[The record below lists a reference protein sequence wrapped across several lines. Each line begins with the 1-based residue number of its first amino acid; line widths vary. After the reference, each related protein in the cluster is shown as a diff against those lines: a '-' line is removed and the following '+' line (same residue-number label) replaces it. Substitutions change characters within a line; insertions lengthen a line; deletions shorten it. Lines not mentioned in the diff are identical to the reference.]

1 MKEITIFWLAGE
13 SSGDL
18 HCELVMKALAAD
30 GKRYRHIGIGGPK
43 MQAQGL
49 KPLFPFQRFAVM
61 GFVEVIKH
69 LAFFIK
75 VQQLIRKLFAG
86 EKPDLVILADY
97 PGLNM
102 RVAHIAD
109 EYRIPVLYYICPQFW
124 AWKHE
129 RVFKL
134 KANVRHTACI
144 LPFEKDLLDIH
155 NVTSTYVGHPI
166 AEEIAIKLDRLS
178 FARFFGLD
186 ESKKWLGFF
195 PGSRDTEIRKML
207 PEFLKAASAWPDHEI
222 LLSKSKNVNHSMF
235 MDMLEGHRLPN
246 LHIVDGYNY
255 EMMKYCGA
263 LVCTSGTVTL
273 EASYIGTPCVIC
285 YKANPVSY
293 LIGRYFVRISRIG
306 LPNII
311 LDRDVLPELV
321 QSQMNAAM
329 INDRLRDIL
338 PGGFKREMVLK
349 ELYKLRAMLSDK
361 KPSQEV
367 PRIIGHLLETYV

>member
-18 HCELVMKALAAD
+18 HCKLVMKDLAVD

-49 KPLFPFQRFAVM
+49 NPLFPFQRFAVM

-75 VQQLIRKLFAG
+75 VQQRIRKLFEK

-285 YKANPVSY
+285 YKANPISY

-321 QSQMNAAM
+321 QTEMNATM

-338 PGGFKREMVLK
+338 PGGFKREMVLT

-361 KPSQEV
+361 KPSHEV
-367 PRIIGHLLETYV
+367 PRIIEHLLETYV